1 MATSDR
7 GTSPKTGDIELG
19 KKIAARREELGMSRK
34 ELAEAT
40 SLSYPY
46 IAQIETGY
54 RLPSTKHQ
62 VILSKVLGL
71 SLDELFGTGED
82 LPQMPDRLQLRSATA
97 APAARSTRRRPTI
110 DDALEHAAQ
119 ELEALPASVRLEAL
133 SRLQLRIMQGVTED
147 QSRQRS

>member
-62 VILSKVLGL
+62 VILSKTVGM
-71 SLDELFGTGED
+71 SLDELFGTGEE
-82 LPQMPDRLQLRSATA
+82 LPQVPDRLMASSA
-97 APAARSTRRRPTI
+97 PSGRTRNSSRRPTI
-110 DDALEHAAQ
+110 EDAIEHAAQ
-119 ELEALPASVRLEAL
+119 EIEGLPSSVRLEAL

-147 QSRQRS
+147 QARHRS